1 MKTTTEGR
9 LRAKQRHIDEK
20 LQRDRENE
28 QEEEKR
34 MYVII
39 SQTVF
44 PFFYMIGYFTYLV
57 PLMDIFK
64 DVCDFM

>member
-34 MYVII
+34 MYAIMLPNGF
-39 SQTVF
+39 SF
-44 PFFYMIGYFTYLV
+44 LLYFWLFGSING
-57 PLMDIFK
+57 IF
-64 DVCDFM
+64 